1 MDERQIEL
9 ECLASIFPEIQIDP
23 RDPFTA
29 RIEIPVHPASS
40 IDVRFFA
47 TSIRTHSTALEY
59 IVNSNFEP
67 SKLSYLPS
75 LNVCITLPE
84 GYPLDLPPD
93 VNLTTNPKW
102 ISDTVLDEL
111 KGEAQILWKESGGSI
126 VLYAIIDSLQ
136 QSAENVF
143 GYSEKEKILEV
154 PEELK
159 ISLLDFNVDQ
169 IHKAFKNKTFNCGIC
184 LEPKKG
190 ALCHQML
197 DCHHVF
203 CVKCLQDFYVNAI
216 LNGDLVSV
224 RCLAPDCVKNSKE
237 NQSEFPK
244 KKRRLKTLRP
254 IELLQIPLEQDMVTR
269 YVKLMRKLELESD
282 KNTVYCP
289 RKWCGGAARTSKPS
303 GSDDMS
309 EESDSQNG
317 TQDERKELLSIC
329 EDCSFAFCGRCFQS
343 WHGDFILCAP
353 RVTGEL
359 TEEEK
364 ASQEYLK
371 LHTTQ
376 CPTCTVPCQ
385 KSHGCNHMICSNCNT
400 HFCYLCSSWL
410 SPDNPYKHYNT
421 QTTGC
426 YMRLWELEEGDTD
439 DDRPG
444 FLDRLREVDQIDE
457 ILMPEV
463 EIPAVVIPQA
473 VEPPSISENDTE
485 LADPILP
492 DIEREGPLVLRINY
506 LPQTV
511 KAHVVLDPKLTQP
524 QPKTTD
530 RGFRLRT
537 RPPLKNA

>member
-29 RIEIPVHPASS
+29 RIELPVHPASS

-47 TSIRTHSTALEY
+47 TSNRTHSTALEY
-59 IVNSNFEP
+59 IANPNVEP

-75 LNVCITLPE
+75 LNVCIRLPE
-84 GYPLDLPPD
+84 GYPLDLSPD

-102 ISDTVLDEL
+102 LSDTVLDEL
-111 KGEAQILWKESGGSI
+111 KGETQILWKESGGSI
-126 VLYAIIDSLQ
+126 ILYAIIDSLQ

-143 GYSEKEKILEV
+143 GYSEKGKILEV

-169 IHKAFKNKTFNCGIC
+169 TQKAFKNKTFNCGIC

-197 DCHHVF
+197 DCYHVF

-237 NQSEFPK
+237 NQSEFP

-289 RKWCGGAARTSKPS
+289 RKWCGGAARISKPS
-303 GSDDMS
+303 GSDDMN
-309 EESDSQNG
+309 EESKSQNG
-317 TQDERKELLSIC
+317 TPDERKELLSIC

-426 YMRLWELEEGDTD
+426 YTRLWELEEGDKD

-444 FLDRLREVDQIDE
+444 FLDEVREADQVDE

-473 VEPPSISENDTE
+473 AEPPGISENDTE

-511 KAHVVLDPKLTQP
+511 KAHVELDPKLTRP

-537 RPPLKNA
+537 RPPLKHA